1 MKKCDNNDFC
11 KKMIKIFRKNFIK
24 KKKNGEEIHMKV
36 VFFLQFLIEIFLK
49 KKSIICRVFK
59 GKKKER

>member
-1 MKKCDNNDFC
+1 
-11 KKMIKIFRKNFIK
+11 
-24 KKKNGEEIHMKV
+24 MKV

-59 GKKKER
+59 GKKKERWKKKVDLFIY

>member
-24 KKKNGEEIHMKV
+24 KKKKWRGNSHESR
-36 VFFLQFLIEIFLK
+36 FFFAIFNRNFFEK
-49 KKSIICRVFK
+49 KKA
-59 GKKKER
+59 